1 MKDKKL
7 LKEVYTTPKEFAE
20 CIDTIFSNNVDK
32 IAHYFGVEADR
43 DNISVD
49 MFMEWLIENGT
60 NYADFIGF
68 VDSFYQKPKNWWI
81 AKLEFMQIKMPT
93 EVFTPR

>member
-1 MKDKKL
+1 MKGKRL
-7 LKEVYTTPKEFAE
+7 IEEVYTTPKQFAE

-32 IAHYFGVEADR
+32 IAHYFGVKADR

-49 MFMEWLIENGT
+49 MFMEWLNENGS

-68 VDSFYQKPKNWWI
+68 TNSYYKSSSDKEK
-81 AKLEFMQIKMPT
+81 EIKMDLQA
-93 EVFTPR
+93 E

>member
-1 MKDKKL
+1 MQENKDLSEVIQIMKDKQL
-7 LKEVYTTPKEFAE
+7 LKKAYTTPKKFAE

-32 IAHYFGVEADR
+32 IAHYFGVKADR

-49 MFMEWLIENGT
+49 MLMEWLIEDGV

-68 VDSFYQKPKNWWI
+68 FDSFYEEPKN
-81 AKLEFMQIKMPT
+81 
-93 EVFTPR
+93 

>member
-1 MKDKKL
+1 MKDKQL
-7 LKEVYTTPKEFAE
+7 LEKVYITPKGFAE

-32 IAHYFGVEADR
+32 IAHYFGVQVDR

-68 VDSFYQKPKNWWI
+68 VDSFYKKQN
-81 AKLEFMQIKMPT
+81 
-93 EVFTPR
+93 

>member
-1 MKDKKL
+1 MKDKQL

-32 IAHYFGVEADR
+32 IAHYCGVKADR

-49 MFMEWLIENGT
+49 MLMEWLIEDGT

-68 VDSFYQKPKNWWI
+68 VNSFYEKSKN
-81 AKLEFMQIKMPT
+81 
-93 EVFTPR
+93 

>member
-1 MKDKKL
+1 MLIRIYGGNEIMKDKQLLEKL
-7 LKEVYTTPKEFAE
+7 YTTPKKFAE

-32 IAHYFGVEADR
+32 IAHYFGVKADR

-49 MFMEWLIENGT
+49 MLMEWLIENGE

-68 VDSFYQKPKNWWI
+68 FNSFYEEPKS
-81 AKLEFMQIKMPT
+81 
-93 EVFTPR
+93 

>member
-1 MKDKKL
+1 MSEVIKIKKDKQL

-20 CIDTIFSNNVDK
+20 CIHTIFSNNVDK
-32 IAHYFGVEADR
+32 IAHYFGVKSDR

-49 MFMEWLIENGT
+49 MLMEWLIEDGT

-68 VDSFYQKPKNWWI
+68 IDSFYEKSKN
-81 AKLEFMQIKMPT
+81 
-93 EVFTPR
+93 